1 MPGLQCIF
9 DVIDDLGYPETTN
22 VLGIPI
28 DYSDGTDVFLST
40 FESEAKYLVPVDT
53 GFLQSTIG
61 SFGGASY
68 IECFADADYA
78 SYVEWGT
85 YRMYAQP
92 YFEPAILAAWGEAAP
107 LWDEAIEEAKQEEQE
122 QLAAMHAAEG
132 GGGSMS
138 IGGFG
143 GFLGL
148 LVAAFI
154 IGLVQGF
161 FSLFSSNPGRGG
173 GGGGRGRGFEGGGD
187 PTSFI
192 EER

>member
-9 DVIDDLGYPETTN
+9 DVIDDLGYPETTD

-68 IECFADADYA
+68 IECFADAEYA

-107 LWDEAIEEAKQEEQE
+107 LWEEAVEEAQREEQE
-122 QLAAMHAAEG
+122 QLEAMHTAEG
-132 GGGSMS
+132 GGGNMS

-161 FSLFSSNPGRGG
+161 FSLFSSNSGRGG